1 MKPNRKKPT
10 PVKEPYPV
18 PANLLTATLHKS
30 GGHTKSNT
38 PLKPS
43 ETQCEVGD
51 LSALETF
58 FLLREAGL
66 RNKDKVLVQ
75 FYPDFLKAL
84 GTEIQEKLDLLE
96 SYRKEISKA
105 APEDCDD
112 WWKNQEKNYPKA
124 ARSML
129 QNLQK
134 ENAALY
140 KKLQKGR

>member
-1 MKPNRKKPT
+1 MKPNRKKPH
-10 PVKEPYPV
+10 PV
-18 PANLLTATLHKS
+18 PANLLTATLHKG
-30 GGHTKSNT
+30 GGHTNPNT

-43 ETQCEVGD
+43 ETQWEVGD

-66 RNKDKVLVQ
+66 KNKDKVLVQ
-75 FYPDFLKAL
+75 FYPDFLKEL

-105 APEDCDD
+105 APADCDD

-124 ARSML
+124 VRSML

-134 ENAALY
+134 ENDALY
-140 KKLQKGR
+140 KKLKKGR